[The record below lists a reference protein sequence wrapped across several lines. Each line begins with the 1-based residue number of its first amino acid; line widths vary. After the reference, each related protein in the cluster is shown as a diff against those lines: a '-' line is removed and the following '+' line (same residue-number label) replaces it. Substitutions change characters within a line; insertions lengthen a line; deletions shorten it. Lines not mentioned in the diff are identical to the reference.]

1 MAPDFSGGTVD
12 KSLPANAGDLGS
24 IPGLGRFHM
33 HGADTPTL
41 HNSWACILELQSC
54 NSWALV
60 LQLLKSTHLKPV
72 PHDKRSHQNEKLQ
85 QRVAPFASARK
96 PMPSTIKNK

>member
-41 HNSWACILELQSC
+41 YNS
-54 NSWALV
+54 
-60 LQLLKSTHLKPV
+60 
-72 PHDKRSHQNEKLQ
+72 
-85 QRVAPFASARK
+85 
-96 PMPSTIKNK
+96 